1 MDKQKYTF
9 RHFTHLGEFNMYGS
23 SKDPAILIKATNEPY
38 VRITSD
44 GKLFLHPNISN
55 DELAKAFWKAVE
67 EHYITENTLLKS
79 KLKRIGD
86 MVNVDNLVGED
97 PEDLVN
103 QYVITTKKRL
113 YENK

>member
-1 MDKQKYTF
+1 MDNLKYTF
-9 RHFTHLGEFNMYGS
+9 RHFTHLGEF
-23 SKDPAILIKATNEPY
+23 KIY
-38 VRITSD
+38 VSDKIYVKITSD

-67 EHYITENTLLKS
+67 EQYITENTLLKS

-103 QYVITTKKRL
+103 RYVITTKKRL